1 MKRRGFLKA
10 GAVLPLAATLRAEV
24 PAAAMRRKELYSLLG
39 DLPPRDRAVT
49 AKTISTEE
57 RPAYTLERL
66 VLDLNGIEAAP
77 AYFAKPKGA
86 TGRLPTILFN
96 HSHGGG
102 YHIGKEEFVNGREYM
117 TTPPYAEFLTALGF
131 GALCFDTWIF
141 GERAFRPELDQ
152 FKLMIWNG
160 QVLWGM
166 MVYDSIKAIDYL
178 TTRPDVDVSR
188 ISTVG
193 MSMGS
198 AMAQWVSALD
208 TRVRACVDICCLTD
222 YQALIAADNVKG
234 HGIYY
239 YVPSLLKHFTASQIN
254 ALIAPRPHLSLD
266 GNEDGLTPTAGLDR
280 IDSELRKAYADA
292 GAPQNWKILRY
303 EGGHKETP
311 VMREEVRKFLL
322 AHA

>member
-117 TTPPYAEFLTALGF
+117 TTPPYAEFLTA
-131 GALCFDTWIF
+131 
-141 GERAFRPELDQ
+141 
-152 FKLMIWNG
+152 
-160 QVLWGM
+160 
-166 MVYDSIKAIDYL
+166 
-178 TTRPDVDVSR
+178 
-188 ISTVG
+188 
-193 MSMGS
+193 
-198 AMAQWVSALD
+198 
-208 TRVRACVDICCLTD
+208 
-222 YQALIAADNVKG
+222 
-234 HGIYY
+234 
-239 YVPSLLKHFTASQIN
+239 
-254 ALIAPRPHLSLD
+254 
-266 GNEDGLTPTAGLDR
+266 
-280 IDSELRKAYADA
+280 
-292 GAPQNWKILRY
+292 
-303 EGGHKETP
+303 
-311 VMREEVRKFLL
+311 
-322 AHA
+322 